1 MCACSIVPI
10 AKKRK
15 KETNTCNKS
24 IQQLS
29 HGDMSECTH
38 VPRCPCCLFT
48 CLWDD
53 CQWTALDSTE
63 FFLTSFSSAK
73 ELCMQLWSPPLSE
86 FSTFCLNRSALS
98 AFQRCVGAAAF
109 FSLRSWHARRRLV
122 STHLSLSNTRP
133 KWVQTCDTTFCEVLT
148 RVKLFEGCSFQ
159 ALP

>member
-1 MCACSIVPI
+1 M
-10 AKKRK
+10 
-15 KETNTCNKS
+15 
-24 IQQLS
+24 QQINPAII
-29 HGDMSECTH
+29 TWWH

-86 FSTFCLNRSALS
+86 FSTFCLDRSALS

-133 KWVQTCDTTFCEVLT
+133 KWVQTCDTPFSEVLT
-148 RVKLFEGCSFQ
+148 WVKPFCQLLTWVKLYKGLFYHGKSRNTD
-159 ALP
+159 